1 MKEFLLEHKIV
12 AAPLLNTESGAV
24 LPVEHHADE
33 IGKLFLIPIGESSTA
48 RETSDSAFSSAAVQ
62 HSEVRPSELPLTT
75 LLNIYPDKRVYA
87 FHGQMGAGKTT
98 FVKQLCEELGVT
110 DIVNSPTFAIVNV
123 YDLPARK
130 ASHPHGSPAAS
141 ETSGLLSCSEHSERS
156 CSEAVVNLAGE
167 IYHFDCYRIKDLR
180 EAYDMG
186 TEEYLYSGNYC
197 FIEWPE
203 MIEELLPEDTVHVTL
218 TVNPDNSRTLSIKL

>member
-1 MKEFLLEHKIV
+1 MKEYILKTS
-12 AAPLLNTESGAV
+12 PLLLPHEGESSST
-24 LPVEHHADE
+24 DE
-33 IGKLFLIPIGESSTA
+33 IGKLCLQEMV
-48 RETSDSAFSSAAVQ
+48 SAGQVSPQ
-62 HSEVRPSELPLTT
+62 GGLPLTT
-75 LLNIYPDKRVYA
+75 LLDVYPDKRVYA

-123 YDLPARK
+123 YDLPVGGNAEC
-130 ASHPHGSPAAS
+130 GM
-141 ETSGLLSCSEHSERS
+141 RS
-156 CSEAVVNLAGE
+156 AE

-203 MIEELLPEDTVHVTL
+203 MIEELLPEDTVHVIL
-218 TVNPDNSRTLSIKL
+218 TVNEDGTRTMKVEML